1 MITYRLFRPE
11 DANDVA
17 KVIAETLRVSNR
29 KDYSQEYIEADIKR
43 MNEKFFINK
52 AKQTHFYVFLDA
64 DRIIGTGAIGSYWG
78 STKEYSLFDIFIL
91 PNFQHRG
98 IGRLII
104 ETLEKDSYFL
114 KATRVEI
121 PASITALPFYLHMN
135 YRFKDGQ
142 RKPDK
147 EQLYRL
153 EKFPN
158 VD

>member
-114 KATRVEI
+114 KAMRVEI
-121 PASITALPFYLHMN
+121 PASITALPFYQHMN

-153 EKFPN
+153 EKFPKI
-158 VD
+158 D